1 MSSEVETSL
10 NSKEFLGQG
19 TNHKNEGTFLLPGV
33 TLSESQD
40 ISELFSEMK

>member
-19 TNHKNEGTFLLPGV
+19 TNHKNQGIFLLPGV
-33 TLSESQD
+33 TLSESRD
-40 ISELFSEMK
+40 ISELFSEMR